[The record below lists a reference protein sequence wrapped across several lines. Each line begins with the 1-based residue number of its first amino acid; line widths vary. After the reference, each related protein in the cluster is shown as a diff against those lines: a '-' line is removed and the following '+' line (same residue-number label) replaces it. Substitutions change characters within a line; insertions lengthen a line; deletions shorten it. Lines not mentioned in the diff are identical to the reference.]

1 MGGRPSITNTPLLPQ
16 KRREKH
22 IPLSFHPSLH
32 ACLLRCLVVPSVS
45 IWMYE
50 FVTAGSSTMDWLC
63 RFVKDKGSAGIIDFG
78 LFNVRAQA
86 GSEKRKLIKPP
97 LYARACFS
105 LLVDPR
111 ESYLGGGIP
120 RCFAKTLKLSFTF
133 WLKGILNKCMR

>member
-1 MGGRPSITNTPLLPQ
+1 MGGKPSITNTPLLPQ
-16 KRREKH
+16 KRKEKH
-22 IPLSFHPSLH
+22 IPLSLHPSLH

-63 RFVKDKGSAGIIDFG
+63 RFVKDKGSVGIIDFG

-86 GSEKRKLIKPP
+86 GGKKGKLIKPL

-105 LLVDPR
+105 FRPTPEDLISAAGSRGVSQKR
-111 ESYLGGGIP
+111 
-120 RCFAKTLKLSFTF
+120 
-133 WLKGILNKCMR
+133 